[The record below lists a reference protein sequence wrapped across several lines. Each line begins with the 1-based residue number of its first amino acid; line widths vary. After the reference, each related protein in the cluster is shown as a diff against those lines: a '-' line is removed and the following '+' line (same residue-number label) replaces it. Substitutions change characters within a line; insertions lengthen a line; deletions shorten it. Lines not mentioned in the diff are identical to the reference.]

1 MNNKLLITYCS
12 IIVTRE
18 RRDNQL
24 KKSPGVLDTR
34 AFIYSICYLSFAIH
48 SKTECIYAAPQ
59 RF

>member
-18 RRDNQL
+18 RRDNQI
-24 KKSPGVLDTR
+24 KSPGVLDTR